1 MKESISNYQENK
13 PHCEQTALVSVMD
26 EITAPADCLYTGYTK
41 RKQSVPKTM
50 TSLNTNINRIR
61 NLNSAIKIVRKLTG
75 IKYHYT
81 SARWL

>member
-1 MKESISNYQENK
+1 
-13 PHCEQTALVSVMD
+13 MD

-41 RKQSVPKTM
+41 RKQSVPK
-50 TSLNTNINRIR
+50 NYDKPECQCKQ
-61 NLNSAIKIVRKLTG
+61 NSKPYTAIKIVRKRTG